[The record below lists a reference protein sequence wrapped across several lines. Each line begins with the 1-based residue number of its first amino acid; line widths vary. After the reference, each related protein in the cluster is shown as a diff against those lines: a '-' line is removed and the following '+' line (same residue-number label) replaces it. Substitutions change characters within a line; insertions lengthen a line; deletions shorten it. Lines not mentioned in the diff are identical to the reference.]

1 MCQPEEEIIKWMRR
15 KFVVI
20 SMNQM
25 RFGTREFAFDKKVTK
40 EQKFVYQPMN
50 SQIRE
55 EVVYKVQLT
64 DLRL

>member
-1 MCQPEEEIIKWMRR
+1 
-15 KFVVI
+15 
-20 SMNQM
+20 MNQM